1 MVVLSNAANIAATT
15 RTREETVDAG
25 RLDNREDRF
34 ARMVAIIV
42 FGTGVA
48 LLFAV
53 FWWTKDWFD
62 SLAQANQEWL
72 KKPVTPGTEPGI
84 ATYVPAFG
92 AQVLRAGLLFVLGYL
107 ASSVATKGAQLFAA
121 ASPRRELP

>member
-1 MVVLSNAANIAATT
+1 MSNAANIAAPT
-15 RTREETVDAG
+15 RTRDDSVDAA
-25 RLDNREDRF
+25 RPDNRDDRF
-34 ARMVAIIV
+34 ARAVAIIV
-42 FGTGVA
+42 FGVGVA
-48 LLFAV
+48 LLVAV

-62 SLAQANQEWL
+62 SLAQANQEWM
-72 KKPVTPGTEPGI
+72 KKPVPPGAEPGI
-84 ATYVPAFG
+84 ADYLPAFG